1 MEFVPKFLTIV
12 DLFEESVE
20 KFAPRELFGVKQN
33 DTWTWVTYGEIKRRV
48 DGFRRALAD
57 EGIGREGRVSI
68 ISNNRVE
75 WAVAS
80 FATVG
85 LGARFVPMYE
95 SQLPKEWE
103 FILRDCEAEVLI
115 VATEAIY
122 QKVKDY
128 VGKIPSLKKIV
139 RMGASKSEPDSFEA
153 WLERG
158 LKNPLGPSKPAK
170 EDIAF
175 LIYTSGTTGNP
186 KGVKLSHQNIA
197 SNVSAVHECF
207 DMMADDRTL
216 SFLPWAHSFGLTCEL
231 HCMTSM
237 GASMAL
243 NTAVDK
249 LVAEMPEVRP
259 TILVAV
265 PRIFNRI
272 HDNVQKQIA
281 GKPGVIQALFRAGMA
296 ASTKK
301 RAGQSIGFGES
312 MSLALA
318 DKLVFSKIRA
328 KFGGRLRYAI
338 SGGAA
343 LSKEVGQF
351 IDALGIDVYEG
362 YGLTETSPILCAN
375 RPGHRLI
382 GSVGKVIPG
391 CKVVIDKEVTGDA
404 LHGEIIGYGPNIMK
418 GYHNRDD
425 ENAAVL
431 MDDGG
436 FRTGD
441 MGYVDDDGFV
451 FITGRIKEQYK
462 LENGKYVVPVPLEEA
477 VKLSMLIVN
486 AFVHGVNKPHN
497 VALIV
502 PDFEGLKEWAKE
514 QGIDD
519 VSPASLVK
527 NEKVI
532 GKIREEIESKCQG
545 FKGYEKIK
553 RFALIEE
560 DFTTENGM
568 LTPSMK
574 LKRRVVL
581 EKYGEMVEGLYGS

>member
-20 KFAPRELFGVKQN
+20 KFAPRDLFGVKK
-33 DTWTWVTYGEIKRRV
+33 DDVWTWITYGEIKRRV
-48 DGFRRALAD
+48 DGFRRALAN
-57 EGIGREGRVSI
+57 EGVERDSRVSI

-75 WAVAS
+75 WAIAS

-95 SQLPKEWE
+95 SQLPKDWE

-115 VATEAIY
+115 VATEAIFH
-122 QKVKDY
+122 KVKDY
-128 VGKIPSLKKIV
+128 VEKIPSLRKIV
-139 RMGASKSEPDSFEA
+139 RVGAPASEPDSFEA
-153 WLERG
+153 MLEKG
-158 LKNPLGPSKPAK
+158 MEDPLGPTKTDK
-170 EDIAF
+170 DDIAF

-186 KGVKLSHQNIA
+186 KGVKLSHGNIA

-207 DMMADDRTL
+207 DMIAEDRTL

-249 LVAEMPEVRP
+249 LVMEMPEVRP

-272 HDNVQKQIA
+272 HDGVQKQIA
-281 GKPGVIQALFRAGMA
+281 AKPGIIQGLFRSGIA

-301 RAGQSIGFGES
+301 RAGQSLGFGEGV
-312 MSLALA
+312 SLALA
-318 DKLVFSKIRA
+318 DKLVFSKIRE
-328 KFGGRLRYAI
+328 KFGGQLRYAI

-343 LSKEVGQF
+343 LSREVGTF
-351 IDALGIDVYEG
+351 IDALGIEVYEG

-375 RPGHRLI
+375 RPGHRRL

-391 CKVVIDKEVTGDA
+391 CKVVIDREVTDDP
-404 LHGEIIGYGPNIMK
+404 LHGELIGYGPNIMK
-418 GYHNRDD
+418 GYHNRDE
-425 ENAAVL
+425 ENASVL

-441 MGYVDDDGFV
+441 MGYIDDDDFV

-462 LENGKYVVPVPLEEA
+462 LENGKYVVPVPLEEG
-477 VKLSMLIVN
+477 VKLSMFVAN
-486 AFVHGVNKPHN
+486 VFVHGSNKPYN

-502 PDFEGLKEWAKE
+502 PDFEVLKDWALE
-514 QGIDD
+514 QGL
-519 VSPASLVK
+519 SETEPAALIK
-527 NEKVI
+527 NDKVI
-532 GKIREEIESKCQG
+532 DKIREEIESKSQG
-545 FKGYEKIK
+545 FKGYERIK
-553 RFALIEE
+553 NFALIEE
-560 DFTTENGM
+560 DFTTENSM

-581 EKYGEMVEGLYGS
+581 KKYGELVESLYS

>member
-20 KFAPRELFGVKQN
+20 KFAPREHFGTKE
-33 DTWTWVTYGEIKRRV
+33 DGAWTWITYGEIKRRV

-57 EGIGREGRVSI
+57 MGIERDGRVSI

-103 FILRDCEAEVLI
+103 FILRDCDAEVLI
-115 VATEAIY
+115 VSTEAIY
-122 QKVKDY
+122 QKVKDF
-128 VGKIPSLKKIV
+128 VGKVPSLKKII
-139 RMGASKSEPDSFEA
+139 RMGAPKSEPDSFEA
-153 WLERG
+153 LLEKG
-158 LKNPLGPSKPAK
+158 MENPLASIKPDK
-170 EDIAF
+170 DDIAF

-186 KGVKLSHQNIA
+186 KGVKLSHANIA

-207 DMMADDRTL
+207 EMLPEDRTL

-272 HDNVQKQIA
+272 HDGVQKQIA
-281 GKPGVIQALFRAGMA
+281 GKPSIIQGLFRSGMA
-296 ASTKK
+296 ASMKK
-301 RAGQSIGFGES
+301 RAGQSLGFGES
-312 MSLALA
+312 VSLALA
-318 DKLVFSKIRA
+318 DKLVFSKIRD

-343 LSKEVGQF
+343 LSREVGQF
-351 IDALGIDVYEG
+351 IDSLGIDVYEG
-362 YGLTETSPILCAN
+362 YGLTETSPILTAN
-375 RPGHRLI
+375 QPGHRLI

-391 CKVVIDKEVTGDA
+391 CKVVIDREATGDPV
-404 LHGEIIGYGPNIMK
+404 HGEIIGYGPNIMK
-418 GYHNRDD
+418 GYHNRDE

-431 MDDGG
+431 MEDGG

-441 MGYVDDDGFV
+441 MGYQDDDGFL

-477 VKLSMLIVN
+477 VKLSMLVVN
-486 AFVHGVNKPHN
+486 VFVHGANKPHN

-502 PDFEGLKEWAKE
+502 PDFEGLKEWATE
-514 QGIDD
+514 QGIED
-519 VSPASLVK
+519 VTPSALVK
-527 NEKVI
+527 NEKVRA
-532 GKIREEIESKCQG
+532 KIREEIEAKSQG
-545 FKGYEKIK
+545 FKGYERIK
-553 RFALIEE
+553 EFALIEE

-574 LKRRVVL
+574 LKRRIVL
-581 EKYGEMVEGLYGS
+581 EKYGELVEGLYS

>member
-20 KFAPRELFGVKQN
+20 KFAPRDLFGVKK
-33 DTWTWVTYGEIKRRV
+33 DDVWTWVTYGEIKRRV
-48 DGFRRALAD
+48 DGFRRVLAD
-57 EGIGREGRVSI
+57 EGIERNSRVSI

-103 FILRDCEAEVLI
+103 FILRDCEAEILI
-115 VATEAIY
+115 VSTEAIY
-122 QKVKDY
+122 QKVKGFVDE
-128 VGKIPSLKKIV
+128 IPSLKKIV
-139 RMGASKSEPDSFEA
+139 RIGAPKSEADSFDA
-153 WLERG
+153 LLEKG
-158 LKNPLGPSKPAK
+158 MENPMPPATPDK
-170 EDIAF
+170 QDIAF

-186 KGVKLSHQNIA
+186 KGVKLSHENIA

-207 DMMADDRTL
+207 DMLAEDRTL

-249 LVAEMPEVRP
+249 LVSEMPEVRP

-272 HDNVQKQIA
+272 HDGVQKQIA
-281 GKPGVIQALFRAGMA
+281 AKPGIIQGLFRSGMA
-296 ASTKK
+296 AATKK
-301 RAGQSIGFGES
+301 RAGESLGFGES
-312 MSLALA
+312 VSLALA
-318 DKLVFSKIRA
+318 DKLVFSKIRD

-351 IDALGIDVYEG
+351 IDALGIEVYEG

-391 CKVVIDKEVTGDA
+391 CKVVIDRAVTGDP
-404 LHGEIIGYGPNIMK
+404 LHGEIVGYGPNIMK
-418 GYHNRDD
+418 GYHNRDE

-477 VKLSMLIVN
+477 IKLSMHVAN
-486 AFVHGVNKPHN
+486 VFVHGANKPFN
-497 VALIV
+497 IALIV
-502 PDFEGLKEWAKE
+502 PDFEVVKEWAGQ
-514 QGIDD
+514 QGISDLEP
-519 VSPASLVK
+519 SALVK

-532 GKIREEIESKCQG
+532 AKIQEEIDSRSNG
-545 FKGYEKIK
+545 FKGYERIK
-553 RFALIEE
+553 KFAVIEE

-581 EKYGEMVEGLYGS
+581 SKYGDLVESLYD

>member
-20 KFAPRELFGVKQN
+20 KFAPRELFGTKQ
-33 DTWTWVTYGEIKRRV
+33 DGAWTWVTYGEIKRRV

-57 EGIGREGRVSI
+57 MGIERNGRVSI

-103 FILRDCEAEVLI
+103 FILRDCDAEVLI
-115 VATEAIY
+115 VSTEAIY

-128 VGKIPSLKKIV
+128 VGKIPSLKKII
-139 RMGASKSEPDSFEA
+139 RMGAPKAEPDSFEA
-153 WLERG
+153 LLEKG
-158 LKNPLGPSKPAK
+158 MENPLASIKPDK
-170 EDIAF
+170 DDIAF

-186 KGVKLSHQNIA
+186 KGVKLSHANIA

-207 DMMADDRTL
+207 EMLPDDRTL

-272 HDNVQKQIA
+272 HDGVQKQIA
-281 GKPGVIQALFRAGMA
+281 GKPSIIQGLFRSGMA
-296 ASTKK
+296 ASMKK
-301 RAGQSIGFGES
+301 RAGQSLGFGES
-312 MSLALA
+312 VSLALA
-318 DKLVFSKIRA
+318 DKLVFSKIRD

-343 LSKEVGQF
+343 LSREVGQF
-351 IDALGIDVYEG
+351 IDSLGIDVYEG

-375 RPGHRLI
+375 QPGHRLI

-391 CKVVIDKEVTGDA
+391 CKVVIDREVTGDPV
-404 LHGEIIGYGPNIMK
+404 HGEIIGYGPNIMK
-418 GYHNRDD
+418 GYHNRDE

-431 MDDGG
+431 MEDGG

-441 MGYVDDDGFV
+441 MGYQDDDGFV

-477 VKLSMLIVN
+477 VKLSMLVVN
-486 AFVHGVNKPHN
+486 VFVHGANKPHN

-502 PDFEGLKEWAKE
+502 PDFEGLKEWATE

-519 VSPASLVK
+519 VSPSALVK
-527 NEKVI
+527 NEKVRA
-532 GKIREEIESKCQG
+532 KIREEIESKSQG
-545 FKGYEKIK
+545 FKGYERIK
-553 RFALIEE
+553 EFALIEE

-574 LKRRVVL
+574 LKRRIVL
-581 EKYGEMVEGLYGS
+581 EKYGELVESLYS